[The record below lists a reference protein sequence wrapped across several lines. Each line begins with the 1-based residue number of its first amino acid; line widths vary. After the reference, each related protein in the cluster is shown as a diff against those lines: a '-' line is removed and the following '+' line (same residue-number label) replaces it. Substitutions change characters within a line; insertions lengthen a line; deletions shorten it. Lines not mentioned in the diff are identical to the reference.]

1 MASKRKRGRG
11 LPPRPIGSTKSR
23 LKRNLQKIEAMP
35 PRVPPPQEYGTTME
49 NIRKDADMMLKYAQT
64 PKEKLKYVQIIF
76 KVGQMYL
83 WYPWKVGTLS
93 EDDARDYIL
102 GKAMQAENDQY
113 KYISIVERDNTLK
126 KTLDKLGATDLIY
139 KKPSSSGLKIRL
151 PRQKPKPY
159 REYKR
164 ALDRKALAQ
173 NKLKKF
179 INLHKMRKRM
189 YLSASQENKKET
201 KREMKLARIRWERA
215 REEYLDAKQDLPK
228 KKKAYEEFRARGQ
241 APMAKSFRKYK

>member
-35 PRVPPPQEYGTTME
+35 PRVPPPQEYGTIME

-64 PKEKLKYVQIIF
+64 PKEKLKYTQIIF

-93 EDDARDYIL
+93 EEDARDYIL
-102 GKAMQAENDQY
+102 GKALQAENDQY
-113 KYISIVERDNTLK
+113 KYKSIVERDNTLK
-126 KTLDKLGATDLIY
+126 KTLDKLGATDLIF

-159 REYKR
+159 RDYADAIR
-164 ALDRKALAQ
+164 RKAFTEK
-173 NKLKKF
+173 KLKKM
-179 INLHKMRKRM
+179 INLHKLRKKIYNQNRTEANKNE
-189 YLSASQENKKET
+189 LKLAATRGKRAKKEYS
-201 KREMKLARIRWERA
+201 E
-215 REEYLDAKQDLPK
+215 AKKDLPIK
-228 KKKAYEEFRARGQ
+228 KRAYEEFKARGQ
-241 APMAKSFRKYK
+241 APRAKQFRKYK